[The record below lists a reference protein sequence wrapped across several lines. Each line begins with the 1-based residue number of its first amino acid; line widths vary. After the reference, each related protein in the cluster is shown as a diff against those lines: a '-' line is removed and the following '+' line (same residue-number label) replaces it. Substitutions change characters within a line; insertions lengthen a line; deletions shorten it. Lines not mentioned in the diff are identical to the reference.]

1 MTIIYEIAVRPPAGR
16 IDEVRRWFG
25 AGPAQAWRALPQL
38 QGFDAYFPAQGGA
51 KDPYVDDGV
60 GPGVLCM
67 LGFPDADA
75 LRTAIGGAAFSHSL
89 AALPPEAA
97 ITAEPMQR
105 KFYGVDGEARDA
117 TLQAAFSYVV
127 RYHRP
132 AEDERAFIENYVAT
146 HPTLLATLP
155 KIRSVLCYFPVA
167 RELSWQDPNGLA
179 SPDYM
184 IGNEVAFDTIADF
197 NAAMACPIRHELRRH
212 FREFPA
218 FSGRNTHFPM
228 DRTRLV

>member
-1 MTIIYEIAVRPPAGR
+1 
-16 IDEVRRWFG
+16 
-25 AGPAQAWRALPQL
+25 
-38 QGFDAYFPAQGGA
+38 
-51 KDPYVDDGV
+51 
-60 GPGVLCM
+60 
-67 LGFPDADA
+67 
-75 LRTAIGGAAFSHSL
+75 
-89 AALPPEAA
+89 
-97 ITAEPMQR
+97 MQR

-179 SPDYM
+179 SPDYI

-228 DRTRLV
+228 NRTRLV

>member
-1 MTIIYEIAVRPPAGR
+1 MTIIYEIAVRANAER
-16 IDEVRRWFG
+16 TDEVRRWFD
-25 AGPAQAWRALPQL
+25 AGLARAWRELPRL
-38 QGFDAYFPAQGGA
+38 AGFDAYFPVPGGA
-51 KDPYVDDGV
+51 KDPYVDDGA

-67 LGFPDADA
+67 LSFPDADA
-75 LRTAIGGAAFSHSL
+75 LRAATGSAAFSRSL

-184 IGNEVAFDTIADF
+184 LGNEVAVDTIADV
-197 NAAMACPIRHELRRH
+197 NAAMATPIRHELRKH

-218 FSGRNTHFPM
+218 FSGRNTHHPM
-228 DRTRLV
+228 DRTRLL